1 MEITPLGDSALI
13 LHIRETFEDAPD
25 ETLDEVLGYFDFL
38 RRAEMP
44 GVTELAPAYTTVA
57 LFYDP
62 LRAVEAGADPNSV
75 FEWMAAR
82 VHTEIA
88 NGHVR
93 LKRLPSSAIEIP
105 VCYDQKY
112 ALDLE
117 EVTYQTG
124 LSADELIETHSS
136 GTYRV
141 NCLGFTPGFPYLSGL
156 PAKLAVPRRPV
167 PRKAVP
173 GGSVAIGGN
182 QTGIYPITSPGGWN
196 VIGRT
201 PLRLFTPAKN
211 PPALLCPGDNV
222 RFRPISPQEFETLAL
237 QRV

>member
-1 MEITPLGDSALI
+1 MQITSLGDSAVI
-13 LHIRETFEDAPD
+13 LHVRETFEDAPD

-38 RRAEMP
+38 RRAELP

-62 LRAVEAGADPNSV
+62 VRAVAAGADPDSV
-75 FEWMAAR
+75 FEWVAAR

-105 VCYDQKY
+105 VCYEDKY
-112 ALDLE
+112 ALDLDEVTHHVGLPFE
-117 EVTYQTG
+117 EVIELHSNASYQ
-124 LSADELIETHSS
+124 
-136 GTYRV
+136 V

-156 PAKLAVPRRPV
+156 PLELGTPRRAL

-173 GGSVAIGGN
+173 AGSVAIGGN
-182 QTGIYPITSPGGWN
+182 QTGIYPTISPGGWN

-201 PLRLFTPAKN
+201 PLRLFTPEKN
-211 PPALLCPGDNV
+211 PPALLCPGDKV
-222 RFRPISPQEFETLAL
+222 RFRPISMDEFESLAH
-237 QRV
+237 QRI